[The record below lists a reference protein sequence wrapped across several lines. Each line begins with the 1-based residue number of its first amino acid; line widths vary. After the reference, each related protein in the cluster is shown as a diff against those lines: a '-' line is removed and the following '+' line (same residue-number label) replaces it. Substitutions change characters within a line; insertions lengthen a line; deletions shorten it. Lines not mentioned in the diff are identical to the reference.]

1 MRGAGLPRWLAIVL
15 LAVIV
20 LGAVAVAQM
29 ATGSSG
35 SSLAETAEGERL
47 VHNMDCDVCHT
58 PKVMTAAGPRPDTS
72 RRLSGH
78 PLDDEVPPFPAGV
91 LGEGGWGGLFNHH
104 LTAWAGP
111 WGVSYGSN
119 LTPDE
124 ETGIGAWSEETF
136 IESMRTGTHIGELRP
151 FLPPMPTYDRL
162 TDGELRAIFNF
173 LRSIEPV
180 SNEVPA
186 SRPPAASPAGASA
199 DP

>member
-1 MRGAGLPRWLAIVL
+1 MRRAVPPRWLAMVL
-15 LAVIV
+15 LGVIA
-20 LGAVAVAQM
+20 LPAVAGAES
-29 ATGSSG
+29 ASG
-35 SSLAETAEGERL
+35 PSESSLAETAEGERL

-78 PLDDEVPPFPAGV
+78 PAGEEVPPLPGGV
-91 LGEGGWGGLFNHH
+91 LGEDGWGGLFNHH
-104 LTAWAGP
+104 LTAWVGP

-136 IESMRTGTHIGELRP
+136 VESMRTGTHVGELRP

-162 TDGELRAIFNF
+162 TDAELHAIFTY
-173 LRSIEPV
+173 LQSIEPV

-186 SRPPAASPAGASA
+186 PRPPVAPPAGASS
-199 DP
+199 DH

>member
-1 MRGAGLPRWLAIVL
+1 MRRAVLPRYLATFL
-15 LAVIV
+15 MGVIA
-20 LGAVAVAQM
+20 LPAVAGAQSASGASESSVAE
-29 ATGSSG
+29 A
-35 SSLAETAEGERL
+35 AEGERL

-58 PKVMTAAGPRPDTS
+58 PKVMTAAGPRPDTT

-78 PLDDEVPPFPAGV
+78 PAGAEVPPLPAEV
-91 LGEGGWGGLFNHH
+91 PGEGGWGGLFNHL

-124 ETGIGAWSEETF
+124 DTGIGTWSEQTF
-136 IESMRTGTHIGELRP
+136 VESMRSGIHVGELRP

-162 TDGELRAIFNF
+162 TDAELHAIFIY
-173 LRSIEPV
+173 LQSIEPV
-180 SNEVPA
+180 SNEVPTP
-186 SRPPAASPAGASA
+186 RPPVAPPAGVSS